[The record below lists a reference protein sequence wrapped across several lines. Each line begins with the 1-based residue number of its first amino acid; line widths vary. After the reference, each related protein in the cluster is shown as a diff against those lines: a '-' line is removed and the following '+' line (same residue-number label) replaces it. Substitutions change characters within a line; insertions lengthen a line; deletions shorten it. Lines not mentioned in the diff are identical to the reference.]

1 MKGRMWI
8 SSATVLTLGIGLM
21 AMTLHFG
28 RAPKAS
34 KQEVPVT
41 ITNETES
48 LQVASSTIEKN
59 RLILTLKNAGDRQII
74 AYRCDSKGKEGLTGD
89 STTMGELAPG
99 SQFSILV
106 PLAQLEQDAKTGL
119 YKLNIAM
126 AFFEDGT
133 AEGNWEHAANYRN
146 KVIGEAAAAPQ
157 IREKMALV
165 NKADPSTVKKL
176 SEDLKALFT
185 PPQKLSRWQQIGY
198 EGAMI
203 RAYGQAQIMLR
214 EQQSPDKIE
223 KRIIE
228 LRKITERQATLGR
241 NLVEGR
247 QSQ

>member
-1 MKGRMWI
+1 MKNRMWI
-8 SSATVLTLGIGLM
+8 SSAAILALGMVLMLTVL
-21 AMTLHFG
+21 HFSRG
-28 RAPKAS
+28 PKAA
-34 KQEVPVT
+34 KIEVPVT

-48 LQVASSTIEKN
+48 LQVVSSAMEKN
-59 RLILTLKNAGDRQII
+59 LLVLTIKNAGNQPII
-74 AYRCDSKGKEGLTGD
+74 AYRCDSKSKQGLTGD
-89 STTMGELAPG
+89 STIIGELAPG

-106 PLAQLEQDAKTGL
+106 PLAQLEQDANTGL

-165 NKADPSTVKKL
+165 NEADPSAVKKL

-214 EQQSPDKIE
+214 EQQFPEKIK
-223 KRIIE
+223 KRMTE
-228 LRKITERQATLGR
+228 LQNSID
-241 NLVEGR
+241 R
-247 QSQ
+247 QSALHRRITKGGTQ

>member
-1 MKGRMWI
+1 MKNRIWV
-8 SSATVLTLGIGLM
+8 SSITILVVGIVLMLTVLRFSRG
-21 AMTLHFG
+21 
-28 RAPKAS
+28 PKAA
-34 KQEVPVT
+34 KIEVPVA

-48 LQVASSTIEKN
+48 LQVVSSMIEKN
-59 RLILTLKNAGDRQII
+59 RLILTVKNTGNQSII
-74 AYRCDSKGKEGLTGD
+74 AYRCDSKSKQGLTGD
-89 STTMGELAPG
+89 WTTMGELAPG
-99 SQFSILV
+99 SQFSIIV

-133 AEGNWEHAANYRN
+133 AEGSWEHATNYRN
-146 KVIGEAAAAPQ
+146 KIIGEAAAAPQ

-165 NKADPSTVKKL
+165 NKADHSTVKKL

-185 PPQKLSRWQQIGY
+185 PPQKMSRWQQIGY

-214 EQQSPDKIE
+214 EQQFPDKIE

-228 LRKITERQATLGR
+228 LRKSVERQATLGR

-247 QSQ
+247 QNQ